1 MIGTAKLRIFSEM
14 TYYEII
20 KLSKES
26 IYRMNSAGFKMEDWQ
41 YLELYEDYMSMH
53 HAGEK
58 MTYIVNVLHE
68 RYHVCERKVYD
79 LVKRFG
85 QNCTIDAA

>member
-26 IYRMNSAGFKMEDWQ
+26 IYRLNSAGFKMEDWQ

-58 MTYIVNVLHE
+58 MTYIVTFSMNDIMCANGK
-68 RYHVCERKVYD
+68 YM
-79 LVKRFG
+79 
-85 QNCTIDAA
+85 IW

>member
-1 MIGTAKLRIFSEM
+1 M

-26 IYRMNSAGFKMEDWQ
+26 IYRLNSAGFKMKDWQ

-53 HAGEK
+53 HAG
-58 MTYIVNVLHE
+58 
-68 RYHVCERKVYD
+68 
-79 LVKRFG
+79 
-85 QNCTIDAA
+85 